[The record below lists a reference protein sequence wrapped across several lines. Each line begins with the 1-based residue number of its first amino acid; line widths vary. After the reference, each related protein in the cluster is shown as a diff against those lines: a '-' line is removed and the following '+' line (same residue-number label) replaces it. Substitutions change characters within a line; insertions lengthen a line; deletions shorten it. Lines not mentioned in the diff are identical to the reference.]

1 MRLEELAHRR
11 PEPGLGYDLRVL
23 LGEDGVELGDSDRLL
38 GRRERLELGGQLGD
52 ELLHADGR
60 VLRVGNL
67 GVVGVELDGVGD
79 GEVVGEVA
87 GVVVGAEATDGEDE
101 ARGLELL
108 ADLRARDRADVD
120 LRATSAD
127 PLA

>member
-11 PEPGLGYDLRVL
+11 PEPGLGDDLRVL

-38 GRRERLELGGQLGD
+38 RRRERLKLGSQLGD

-60 VLRVGNL
+60 VLRVGDL

-79 GEVVGEVA
+79 GSGWWDSSVSIV
-87 GVVVGAEATDGEDE
+87 
-101 ARGLELL
+101 L
-108 ADLRARDRADVD
+108 DL
-120 LRATSAD
+120 
-127 PLA
+127 

>member
-11 PEPGLGYDLRVL
+11 PEPGLGDDLRVL
-23 LGEDGVELGDSDRLL
+23 LGEDGVELRDSDRLL
-38 GRRERLELGGQLGD
+38 GRRERLELGSQLGD

-60 VLRVGNL
+60 VLRVGDL

-79 GEVVGEVA
+79 GEVVGEVS